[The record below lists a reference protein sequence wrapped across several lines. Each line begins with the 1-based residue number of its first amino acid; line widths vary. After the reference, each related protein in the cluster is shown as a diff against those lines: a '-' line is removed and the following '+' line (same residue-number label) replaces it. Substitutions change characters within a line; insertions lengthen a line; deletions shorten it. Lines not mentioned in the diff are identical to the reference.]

1 MPDRVL
7 LAPAKPQPGG
17 QDSFLNPAA
26 TGVKHKRACH
36 PPKSPY
42 THALASIRHFNMPTL
57 QSRYLATL
65 LGLATGDAIGT
76 TVEFSPRGS
85 FPPVTRMTGGGPF
98 GLKPGEWT
106 DDTSMA
112 LCLAE
117 SLIVKGEFNP
127 ADQMTRYL
135 NWWKW
140 GYLSSTGTCFDI
152 GMTVRAALD
161 KFADTGNP
169 YSGDTSPR
177 TAGNG
182 SLMRLAPVVL
192 FACPDVEEAIRLAAD
207 SSRTTH
213 GAPEALESCQ
223 LFAALLCSALAGT
236 RKEDLL
242 ASITFRPTEP
252 KLSELAGGSFVAKP
266 EQDIRGTGYCVDSL
280 EASLWCFFNTDSFE
294 AAVLRAANLGDDAD
308 TTAAITGQIAGA
320 WYGVEA
326 IPQAWLEPLAMR
338 GDIEQMAV
346 KLLERQR
353 R

>member
-1 MPDRVL
+1 MPEMT
-7 LAPAKPQPGG
+7 
-17 QDSFLNPAA
+17 LN
-26 TGVKHKRACH
+26 
-36 PPKSPY
+36 
-42 THALASIRHFNMPTL
+42 
-57 QSRYLATL
+57 SRYLATL
-65 LGLATGDAIGT
+65 LGLATGDALGT

-85 FPPVTRMTGGGPF
+85 FPPVTTMTGAGPF
-98 GLKPGEWT
+98 NLKPGLWT

-117 SLIVKGEFNP
+117 SLILKNAFNP
-127 ADQMTRYL
+127 ADQMARYL
-135 NWWKW
+135 NWWQW

-152 GMTVRAALD
+152 GMTVRTALD

-169 YSGDTSPR
+169 YSGDTSPD

-192 FACPDVEEAIRLAAD
+192 FAYPDVEDAIRMAAD

-213 GAPEALESCQ
+213 GAPEAVESCQ

-236 RKEDLL
+236 SKQDLL
-242 ASITFRPTEP
+242 ASIAYSPTEP
-252 KLSELAGGSFVAKP
+252 KLTELVTGNFIAK
-266 EQDIRGTGYCVDSL
+266 EEAQIRGTGYCVDSL

-320 WYGVEA
+320 YYGVAA
-326 IPQAWLEPLAMR
+326 IPPAWLAPLAMR
-338 GDIEQMAV
+338 DEIEEMAT
-346 KLLERQR
+346 KLLQR
-353 R
+353 PR